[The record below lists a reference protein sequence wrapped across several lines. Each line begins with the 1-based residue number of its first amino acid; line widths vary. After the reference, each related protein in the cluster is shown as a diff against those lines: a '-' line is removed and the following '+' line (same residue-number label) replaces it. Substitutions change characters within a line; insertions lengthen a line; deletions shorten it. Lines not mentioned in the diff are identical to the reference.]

1 MYPEDELSSSCASHP
16 RAVEQHSTFD
26 SIMGAAVVLSTL
38 SLIAYFALSYGFHS
52 HIKWIWLSVQ
62 KVLKYV

>member
-1 MYPEDELSSSCASHP
+1 MSPQDELSSSCASHP

-26 SIMGAAVVLSTL
+26 SLMGAAVILSVL
-38 SLIAYFALSYGFHS
+38 SLIAYFVLSYGFHS
-52 HIKWIWLSVQ
+52 QIKWIWLSVQ

>member
-1 MYPEDELSSSCASHP
+1 MSLQDELSRSCASHP
-16 RAVEQHSTFD
+16 HAQEQQSAFD
-26 SIMGAAVVLSTL
+26 SIMGSAVILSVL
-38 SLIAYFALSYGFHS
+38 SLIAYFALSYGIHN

>member
-1 MYPEDELSSSCASHP
+1 MSPQDELSNSCASHP
-16 RAVEQHSTFD
+16 QALEQHSTFD
-26 SIMGAAVVLSTL
+26 AIMGAAVILSVL
-38 SLIAYFALSYGFHS
+38 SLIAYFALSYGIHN